1 MPSYARLV
9 APEHVIDNAT
19 ALEAASIDESSLSP
33 VMPAAIV
40 RVFTSDE
47 IQRVVRYCHQHK
59 VPLTVRAPE
68 ALLKAPL
75 SRVQMESCL
84 MFPEWTR

>member
-1 MPSYARLV
+1 MNLLAELRRLV

-59 VPLTVRAPE
+59 SAADGARCR
-68 ALLKAPL
+68 KR
-75 SRVQMESCL
+75 S
-84 MFPEWTR
+84 